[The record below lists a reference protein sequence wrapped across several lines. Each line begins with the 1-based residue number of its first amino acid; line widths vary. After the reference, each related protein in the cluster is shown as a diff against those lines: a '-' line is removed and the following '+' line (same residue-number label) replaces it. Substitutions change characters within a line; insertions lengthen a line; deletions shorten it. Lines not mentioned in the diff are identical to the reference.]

1 MGLLDNALQALK
13 SQYQETKGNVGLLMS
28 DPKRYM
34 SGLNQDAAEYNRL
47 SSLALQAERNAYRGL
62 PVSAEQTAA
71 KQYIDQQQQDM
82 ALGFAGNIKP
92 VKSTG
97 LAGTPYERSLQQ
109 GYEHDW
115 YHGTTGDV
123 KEFRPDLLGEATG
136 AASAKQG
143 FFFARDPIAPPAE
156 LSKKSANLNPNI
168 VAALKAKGKTQADID
183 AMNTISM
190 KGHGADQASGYAQL
204 GGDREYKEAMRMANI
219 AEKKGNWDEYEKQMA
234 IAEDFAIKKQQNA
247 QSLVAKYGDARDVMT
262 SKLQNL
268 YFGKNIPKDPGEA
281 YDKLS
286 GVLPYGWEGDPKKLE
301 QIKQTLIG
309 KFGQKEA
316 SDAIKAIDQFKATRA
331 ERVALDA
338 QSGANVIPAAL
349 RYKNPMVY
357 DFKGNA
363 YREQSYNDLVSEAKA
378 KGHDALILR
387 NTYDPGA
394 GTAKLIDVGVVFDP
408 GQIRSRFAQ
417 FDPAKVG
424 KPDLVAGVVPLGLLG
439 QDQLELKKEKKPKK

>member
-1 MGLLDNALQALK
+1 
-13 SQYQETKGNVGLLMS
+13 
-28 DPKRYM
+28 M

-47 SSLALQAERNAYRGL
+47 SSLALQAERNAYRGM
-62 PVSAEQTAA
+62 PVSQEQAAA

-82 ALGFAGNIKP
+82 ALAFAGNIKP
-92 VKSTG
+92 VKPSSG
-97 LAGTPYERSLQQ
+97 LSGTPYQRSLEQ
-109 GYEHDW
+109 GYEQGW

-123 KEFRPDLLGEATG
+123 KEFRPDLLGESTG

-143 FFFARDPIAPPAE
+143 FFFARDPIAPPVE
-156 LSKKSANLNPNI
+156 LTKKSANLNPNI
-168 VAALKAKGKTQADID
+168 VNALKAKGKTQADID

-219 AEKKGNWDEYEKQMA
+219 AEKKGNWNEYDKQMQ
-234 IAEDFAIKKQQNA
+234 IAENFAIKKQQDA
-247 QSLVAKYGDARDVMT
+247 QSLVAKYNDTRDELT
-262 SKLQNL
+262 TKLQNL
-268 YFGKNIPKDPGEA
+268 WFGKNVPKDPGEA

-301 QIKQTLIG
+301 QIKQILVG
-309 KFGQKEA
+309 KFGEKE
-316 SDAIKAIDQFKATRA
+316 SKDAIKAIDQFKATRA
-331 ERVALDA
+331 ERIALDA

-357 DFKGNA
+357 DFKGSA
-363 YREQSYNDLVSEAKA
+363 YRDQTYNDLVSEAKA

-387 NTYDPGA
+387 NTFDPGA

-408 GQIRSRFAQ
+408 GQIRSKFAQ
-417 FDPAKVG
+417 FDPAKLG

-439 QDQLELKKEKKPKK
+439 QEQLEMKKEKKPKK